1 MVNYGR
7 IFPGQTI
14 AKDPTVKNTGEDSAY
29 VCVKVIIED
38 GSRDIHKIF
47 GYEGY
52 DEIDIE
58 SLLGGGLLGERV
70 HVGTWNGIADVCYN
84 DNYAMVQVAVRVNDA
99 YEFYFFILNP
109 LEKGDEVTVFDT
121 MIIDPMLSNT
131 DMLELAE
138 LKITV
143 QAFAVQQFGFDDCFS
158 AMNGAF
164 EDHFGP
170 FGE

>member
-1 MVNYGR
+1 MIY
-7 IFPGQTI
+7 IQ
-14 AKDPTVKNTGEDSAY
+14 K
-29 VCVKVIIED
+29 
-38 GSRDIHKIF
+38 
-47 GYEGY
+47 
-52 DEIDIE
+52 
-58 SLLGGGLLGERV
+58 
-70 HVGTWNGIADVCYN
+70 
-84 DNYAMVQVAVRVNDA
+84 
-99 YEFYFFILNP
+99 FYFFILNP

-138 LKITV
+138 LRITV